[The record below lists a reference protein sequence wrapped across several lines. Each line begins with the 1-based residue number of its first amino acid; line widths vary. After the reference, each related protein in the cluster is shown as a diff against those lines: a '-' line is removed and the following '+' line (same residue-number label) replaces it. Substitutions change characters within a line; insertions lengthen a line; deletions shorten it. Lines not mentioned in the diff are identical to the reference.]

1 MFLKVAATSVW
12 DRGSWSALQELFSG
26 KARSWFWMKPR
37 PMLTQSKILL
47 LDWFNIDKPTSF
59 YQLST
64 LFFRYSMTAT
74 CMHVNFSGVLL
85 GVHPNYRTD
94 AVIQQIIRE
103 SFNHCT
109 VLTIAHRLDTVMDAD
124 KILVSY
130 TSNLQYR
137 FVSLWGQ
144 HKWRGSSLF
153 GCRPYSRLVAFG
165 FHGIWELT
173 GAAMQSLVGCHG
185 VYFGCDII

>member
-1 MFLKVAATSVW
+1 
-12 DRGSWSALQELFSG
+12 
-26 KARSWFWMKPR
+26 
-37 PMLTQSKILL
+37 
-47 LDWFNIDKPTSF
+47 
-59 YQLST
+59 
-64 LFFRYSMTAT
+64 MTAT

-137 FVSLWGQ
+137 FVSL
-144 HKWRGSSLF
+144 
-153 GCRPYSRLVAFG
+153 
-165 FHGIWELT
+165 
-173 GAAMQSLVGCHG
+173 
-185 VYFGCDII
+185 